1 MSYNDFLYDLIYNLW
16 STVHRIHSNRFH
28 YNPFIYLFIGE
39 HLSLKALFAL
49 FLRLERERAL
59 TAVLRYAENVVLFY
73 WLMIIAYLLRLIFID
88 ISVFFLWFRLN
99 KIMLFYWIIF
109 ACFNSCHLTAKTVTT
124 KLWSRDCMCNR
135 LKNALETHHK
145 SNHFSMKTS
154 RNQTK
159 TNSKSKK
166 RFSCGRR
173 KEEEVEPNK
182 ITKWANICL
191 I

>member
-16 STVHRIHSNRFH
+16 STLHRIHSNRFH

-39 HLSLKALFAL
+39 TPLSDGALCVL
-49 FLRLERERAL
+49 L
-59 TAVLRYAENVVLFY
+59 TAWTWTCLNSSLEIRGECCVILLINDYSVFIEIDFY
-73 WLMIIAYLLRLIFID
+73 RHFRF
-88 ISVFFLWFRLN
+88 FFLWFRLN

-159 TNSKSKK
+159 
-166 RFSCGRR
+166 
-173 KEEEVEPNK
+173 NK
-182 ITKWANICL
+182 QQK
-191 I
+191 

>member
-16 STVHRIHSNRFH
+16 STLHRIHSNRFH
-28 YNPFIYLFIGE
+28 YNPFINLFIGE
-39 HLSLKALFAL
+39 HLSLTALFAL
-49 FLRLERERAL
+49 FLRLERERAS
-59 TAVLRYAENVVLFY
+59 TAVLKYAENVVLF
-73 WLMIIAYLLRLIFID
+73 ILLINDYSVFIEID
-88 ISVFFLWFRLN
+88 FYRHFRFFFLWFRLN

-159 TNSKSKK
+159 
-166 RFSCGRR
+166 
-173 KEEEVEPNK
+173 NK
-182 ITKWANICL
+182 QQK
-191 I
+191 